1 MLGSSPV
8 ESAKFGLASVQDFCL
23 GGDLDQLP
31 DIAAD
36 VMKKRYGWFENALA
50 RPFEQDRLGWPTN
63 FRPSHLSGDSYLI
76 PVASVLEAIAR
87 EACAFEKQKENDK
100 VRSLERFYQEFQAAT
115 TSTMP
120 PPPPPLS
127 PPTVSPY
134 AAILTYGDLSLSL
147 VSCRLCKLIK
157 LLITLKWD

>member
-50 RPFEQDRLGWPTN
+50 RPFEHDRLGWPTN
-63 FRPSHLSGDSYLI
+63 FKPAHLSGDSYVV
-76 PVASVLEAIAR
+76 PVAMVLEAIAR
-87 EACAFEKQKENDK
+87 EACTFEKQKEK
-100 VRSLERFYQEFQAAT
+100 IRSLEQFYKEYEAAT
-115 TSTMP
+115 TSTVPPPFPSP
-120 PPPPPLS
+120 PPP
-127 PPTVSPY
+127 TASPY

-147 VSCRLCKLIK
+147 VSCRQCKLKKIINK
-157 LLITLKWD
+157 T